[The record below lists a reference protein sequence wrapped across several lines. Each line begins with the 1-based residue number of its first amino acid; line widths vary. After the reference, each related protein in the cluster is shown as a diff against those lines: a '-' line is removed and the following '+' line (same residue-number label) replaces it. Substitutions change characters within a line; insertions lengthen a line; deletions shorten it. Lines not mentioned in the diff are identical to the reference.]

1 MTDDSTP
8 ANNAMARQ
16 FASDDLEY
24 VRHALGA
31 DRWDLGYILNHMQS
45 AVDWAV
51 DAWLAARGEKPHSSW
66 PDQEGRFLLVAPRA
80 LQKDYLRI
88 AGDVTRLAGALL
100 DIMNTDCLADVAM
113 DAPILAPWRDQAR
126 AWLKDAGEWVAM
138 LTDPGAANHLPA
150 ARHVDHGRLQ
160 GHFAGLTAN
169 SGPIRPLIP

>member
-31 DRWDLGYILNHMQS
+31 DRWNLGYILHHMQS

-51 DAWLAARGEKPHSSW
+51 DAWLTTRGEKPHSSW
-66 PDQEGRFLLVAPRA
+66 LDQEARFLLVAPRA

-88 AGDVTRLAGALL
+88 AGDVTRLAGTLL
-100 DIMNTDCLADVAM
+100 DIMGTDRLANVAM
-113 DAPILAPWRDQAR
+113 DAPVLAPWREQAQ
-126 AWLKDAGEWVAM
+126 AWLKDAELWGS
-138 LTDPGAANHLPA
+138 P
-150 ARHVDHGRLQ
+150 R
-160 GHFAGLTAN
+160 
-169 SGPIRPLIP
+169 